1 MDNASSKRN
10 NIKVGDVVTS
20 LAGHDV
26 GKLFV
31 VTVEVNEQ
39 FVLIA
44 DGKLR
49 PLENPKLK
57 KKRHLRVVGEVD
69 KLDSTNASLH
79 KRLKKFTK

>member
-1 MDNASSKRN
+1 MVKARSD
-10 NIKVGDVVTS
+10 IKVGDIVIS
-20 LAGHDV
+20 LAGHDA
-26 GKLFV
+26 GQMFV

-44 DGKLR
+44 NGKSR

-57 KKRHLRVVGEVD
+57 RKRHLRVVGETST
-69 KLDSTNASLH
+69 LDSTNASLV